1 MPLRSIRHSWTGD
14 SRIGVSCLHQPFV
27 QGSLDRE
34 ADGAIIERKAKRYG
48 VRTFLDEVDLEGGDR
63 IPATIKANLHACEEF
78 VILLSPHSI
87 TRQWVLV
94 ELRGAWTLDKRIMA
108 ITSNLSADKV
118 PDIIDHDKSYEF
130 NEFDRYV
137 NELIGRRKGQG

>member
-1 MPLRSIRHSWTGD
+1 
-14 SRIGVSCLHQPFV
+14 
-27 QGSLDRE
+27 
-34 ADGAIIERKAKRYG
+34 

-118 PDIIDHDKSYEF
+118 PDIIDHDKSYEL

>member
-1 MPLRSIRHSWTGD
+1 M
-14 SRIGVSCLHQPFV
+14 
-27 QGSLDRE
+27 
-34 ADGAIIERKAKRYG
+34 AAIIERKAKRYG

-94 ELRGAWTLDKRIMA
+94 ELGGAWTLDKRIMA

-118 PDIIDHDKSYEF
+118 PDIIDHDKSYEL

>member
-1 MPLRSIRHSWTGD
+1 M
-14 SRIGVSCLHQPFV
+14 
-27 QGSLDRE
+27 
-34 ADGAIIERKAKRYG
+34 AAIIERKAKRYG

-94 ELRGAWTLDKRIMA
+94 ELGGAWTLDKRIMA
-108 ITSNLSADKV
+108 IISNLSADKV
-118 PDIIDHDKSYEF
+118 PDIIDHDKSYEL